1 MSEQQI
7 ERVSEDAVCG
17 RMVMS
22 VPNLVEVGGV
32 KLTGVDS
39 VGKRKQFFFK
49 ITQSYS
55 TPSGL

>member
-22 VPNLVEVGGV
+22 VQNLVEVGGV
-32 KLTGVDS
+32 KLTAVDS
-39 VGKRKQFFFK
+39 VGEKKRF
-49 ITQSYS
+49 
-55 TPSGL
+55 